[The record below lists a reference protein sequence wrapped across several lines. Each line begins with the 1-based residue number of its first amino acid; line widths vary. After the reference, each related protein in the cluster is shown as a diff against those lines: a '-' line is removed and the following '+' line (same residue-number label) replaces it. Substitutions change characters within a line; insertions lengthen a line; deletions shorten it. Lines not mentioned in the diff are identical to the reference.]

1 MSSNL
6 LQNQPTSEQIENVK
20 IYIKKTWKTLSR
32 SLSHILQAAKD
43 PKIYPDLDKVCPVY
57 ISPKENIDLVRENI
71 KKAITKEEF
80 EQIDLRI
87 LPSEP
92 EQISEHGLL
101 YLPHD
106 YVVPGGRFNEMY
118 GWDSY
123 FIVLGLLQDEE
134 LDLAKNQVEQ
144 LLYEVE
150 YYGTILNA
158 NRTYLL
164 SRSQPPLLSQTILK
178 LYEKTQDKEWL
189 RSILPTIEKYY
200 YYWTVPPHLNQVT
213 GLSHYYDF
221 AEGPAP
227 EVIISERDEA
237 GRTHYDRV
245 KEYYRNTDISDYDL
259 DNFYDDKHDNLTDL
273 FYKGDRSMRESGLD
287 ITNRFG
293 PFSVDIIHY
302 APVCLNCLLYQME
315 ENISE
320 INAILGHKDAIDY
333 WKDRANDRKKLIN
346 QFFWDEESGL
356 YLDYNFV
363 KNRRRYYPYL
373 TTFYPLW
380 VGIASETQAQR
391 VVENLSLFE
400 VDGGLKTSHQVTGNQ
415 WDAPFGW
422 APLQLI
428 AIEGLS
434 RYQFDEDAERIAT
447 KFVNLLIQEFE
458 RKGTLVEKYDV
469 ENCTANVSEEILFG
483 YSSNEIGFGW
493 TNGVFL
499 ELLNFVLRD

>member
-1 MSSNL
+1 MSSDS
-6 LQNQPTSEQIENVK
+6 LQTSLSLEQIHKVK
-20 IYIKKTWKTLSR
+20 AYIKQTWKTLSR
-32 SLSHILQAAKD
+32 SLSHLLEAAKD
-43 PKIYPDLDKVCPVY
+43 PKINPQINGIYPVY
-57 ISPKENIDLVRENI
+57 ISPQEDINLVTQTI
-71 KKAITKEEF
+71 KQALTSKEF

-92 EQISEHGLL
+92 EQITEHGLL

-123 FIVLGLLQDEE
+123 FIVLGLLKDDEIK
-134 LDLAKNQVEQ
+134 LAYNQVEQ

-150 YYGTILNA
+150 HYGTILNA

-164 SRSQPPLLSQTILK
+164 TRSQPPFLSQTILK
-178 LYEKTQDKEWL
+178 LYEVTQDKTWL

-213 GLSHYYDF
+213 GLSHYYDLG
-221 AEGPAP
+221 EGPAP

-245 KEYYRNTDISDYDL
+245 KEYYRNTEISDYDIQT
-259 DNFYDDKHDNLTDL
+259 FYDSKHDSLTDL

-293 PFSVDIIHY
+293 PFSVDIVHY

-315 ENISE
+315 QNIAE
-320 INAILGHKDAIDY
+320 INKILGHYDAIGY
-333 WKDRANDRKKLIN
+333 WEERAVTRKKLIN
-346 QFFWDEESGL
+346 HFFWDDEFGL

-363 KNRRRYYPYL
+363 TNCRRYYPYL

-380 VGIASETQAQR
+380 TGIASEEQAQR
-391 VVENLSLFE
+391 IVDNLPLFE
-400 VDGGLKTSHQVTGNQ
+400 VAGGLRTSQQMTGNQ

-422 APLQLI
+422 APFQLI
-428 AIEGLS
+428 AVEGLS
-434 RYQFDEDAERIAT
+434 RYNFHQDARRIAT
-447 KFVNLLIQEFE
+447 KFIHLLVQEFE
-458 RKGTLVEKYDV
+458 KRGTLLEKYDV
-469 ENCTANVSEEILFG
+469 EQCTANVSDEILFG
-483 YSSNEIGFGW
+483 YSSNEVGFGW

-499 ELLNFVLRD
+499 ELLNWYQT